1 MIKYHRFTLENGLR
15 VLVHE
20 DGSTP
25 MVAVNVLY
33 DVGSKDESPKRTG
46 FAHLFEHLMFSGSQN
61 IPNFDGPIQ
70 LAGGENNA
78 FTNTDI
84 TNFYNVV
91 PAENLETAFW
101 LESDRMFELNFSE
114 KALDTQRKVVVEEF
128 KETCLNQPYGEVW
141 HHLMDLTYK
150 VHPYRWP
157 TIGLVPEHVE
167 EATLAE
173 VKDFYYR
180 YYRPNNAVLVV
191 AGNCSL
197 EQVKHLTKKWFDEIP
212 KGELSKRKT
221 PQEPKQKAYR
231 RATKKADVPVDGIYM
246 AFHIP
251 DRLAPEYYAIDLL
264 SDILCN
270 GQSSRLYR
278 KLVKNEEIFSEIDC
292 YITGTID
299 PGLFIVEGK
308 PADDISLETA
318 EKAIW
323 TELELLKN
331 KEIPKSELQKIKN
344 KAESTLIFSELNI
357 LTKAI
362 NLAFFEL
369 LGDTD
374 LINRESELYQLITAK
389 EIQQQA
395 QIVFAKE
402 NCSTLIYEASNPKD
416 FDVVD
421 DEEED

>member
-20 DGSTP
+20 DSSTP

-33 DVGSKDESPKRTG
+33 DVGSKDESPNRTG
-46 FAHLFEHLMFSGSQN
+46 FAHLFEHLMFGGSLN
-61 IPNFDGPIQ
+61 IPNFDSPIQ

-84 TNFYNVV
+84 TNFYNLL
-91 PAENLETAFW
+91 PAENMETAFW
-101 LESDRMFELNFSE
+101 LESDRMLELNFSE
-114 KALDTQRKVVVEEF
+114 KSLDTQRKVVVEEF
-128 KETCLNQPYGEVW
+128 KETCLNQPYGDVW

-157 TIGLVPEHVE
+157 TIGLIPEHVE
-167 EATLAE
+167 EANLDE

-180 YYRPNNAVLVV
+180 YYRPNNAILVV
-191 AGNCSL
+191 AGNCTL
-197 EQVKHLTKKWFDEIP
+197 EQVKGLTEKWFSEIP
-212 KGELSKRKT
+212 KGEISKRKI
-221 PQEPKQKAYR
+221 PQEPKQTVYR
-231 RATKKADVPVDGIYM
+231 RALKEADVPVDAIYM

-251 DRLAPEYYAIDLL
+251 DRLAPEYYAVDLL

-278 KLVKNEEIFSEIDC
+278 KLVKNEEIFSDIDC

-308 PADDISLETA
+308 PADGVTLETA

-331 KEIPKSELQKIKN
+331 KLISAEELQKIKN
-344 KAESTLIFSELNI
+344 KAESTLIFSELNV
-357 LTKAI
+357 LTKTI

-369 LGDTD
+369 LGDAD
-374 LINRESELYQLITAK
+374 LINRETQLYQVITSE
-389 EIQQQA
+389 EIQEQA
-395 QIVFAKE
+395 QKVFAKE
-402 NCSTLIYEASNPKD
+402 NCSTLIYKATNPAG
-416 FDVVD
+416 FEVED
-421 DEEED
+421 DEES

>member
-1 MIKYHRFTLENGLR
+1 
-15 VLVHE
+15 VHE
-20 DGSTP
+20 DNSTP

-33 DVGSKDESPKRTG
+33 DVGSKDELPNRTG
-46 FAHLFEHLMFSGSQN
+46 FAHLFEHLMFGGSLN
-61 IPNFDGPIQ
+61 IPSFDGPIQ

-91 PAENLETAFW
+91 PAENVETAFW

-114 KALDTQRKVVVEEF
+114 KSLDTQRKVVVEEF
-128 KETCLNQPYGEVW
+128 KETCLNHPYGDVW
-141 HHLMDLTYK
+141 HHLMNLTYE

-167 EATLAE
+167 EATLEE
-173 VKDFYYR
+173 VKKFYYR

-191 AGNCSL
+191 AGNCTL
-197 EQVKHLTKKWFDEIP
+197 EQVKGLTKKWFGEIP
-212 KGELSKRKT
+212 KGEMAKREI
-221 PQEPKQKAYR
+221 PQEPKQTNYR
-231 RATKKADVPVDGIYM
+231 RLIKKGDVPVDAIYM
-246 AFHIP
+246 AFHIA
-251 DRLAPEYYAIDLL
+251 DRLAPEYYAVDLL

-299 PGLFIVEGK
+299 PGLFVVEGK
-308 PADDISLETA
+308 PADNISLEKA

-331 KEIPKSELQKIKN
+331 NKIQETELQKIKN
-344 KAESTLIFSELNI
+344 KAESTLIFSELNV

-362 NLAFFEL
+362 NLAFFEVI
-369 LGDTD
+369 GDVE
-374 LINRESELYQLITAK
+374 LINRESELYQLVTAE
-389 EIQQQA
+389 EIQIQA
-395 QIVFAKE
+395 QTIFAKE
-402 NCSTLIYEASNPKD
+402 NCSTLIYEAMNPEN
-416 FDVVD
+416 FDVR
-421 DEEED
+421 DEEEEESEL

>member
-1 MIKYHRFTLENGLR
+1 L
-15 VLVHE
+15 
-20 DGSTP
+20 
-25 MVAVNVLY
+25 
-33 DVGSKDESPKRTG
+33 
-46 FAHLFEHLMFSGSQN
+46 N
-61 IPNFDGPIQ
+61 IPSFDGPIQ

-91 PAENLETAFW
+91 PAENVETAFW

-114 KALDTQRKVVVEEF
+114 KSLDTQRKVVVEEF
-128 KETCLNQPYGEVW
+128 KETCLNHPYGDVW
-141 HHLMDLTYK
+141 HHLMNLTYE

-167 EATLAE
+167 EATLEE
-173 VKDFYYR
+173 VKKFYYR

-191 AGNCSL
+191 AGNCTL
-197 EQVKHLTKKWFDEIP
+197 EQVKGLTKKWFGEIP
-212 KGELSKRKT
+212 KGEMAKREI
-221 PQEPKQKAYR
+221 PQEPKQTNYR
-231 RATKKADVPVDGIYM
+231 RLIKKGDVPVDAIYM
-246 AFHIP
+246 AFHIA
-251 DRLAPEYYAIDLL
+251 DRLAPEYYAVDLL

-299 PGLFIVEGK
+299 PGLFVVEGK
-308 PADDISLETA
+308 PADNISLEKA

-331 KEIPKSELQKIKN
+331 NKIQETELQKIKN
-344 KAESTLIFSELNI
+344 KAESTLIFSELNV

-362 NLAFFEL
+362 NLAFFEVI
-369 LGDTD
+369 GDVE
-374 LINRESELYQLITAK
+374 LINRESELYQLVTAE
-389 EIQQQA
+389 EIQIQA
-395 QIVFAKE
+395 QTIFAKE
-402 NCSTLIYEASNPKD
+402 NCSTLIYEAMNPEN
-416 FDVVD
+416 FDVR
-421 DEEED
+421 DEEEEESEL